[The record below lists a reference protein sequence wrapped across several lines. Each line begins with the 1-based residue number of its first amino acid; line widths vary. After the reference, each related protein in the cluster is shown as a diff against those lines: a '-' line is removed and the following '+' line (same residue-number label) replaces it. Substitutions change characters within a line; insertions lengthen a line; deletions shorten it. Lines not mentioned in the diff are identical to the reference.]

1 MTGLQPLKMGRN
13 IHIKR
18 GRRGPRDL
26 IVSRTCRP
34 YSQGTIYFG
43 WKMDG
48 GWERKNV
55 GDGKL
60 TDKAN
65 AEMTGSNNSDQ

>member
-1 MTGLQPLKMGRN
+1 
-13 IHIKR
+13 
-18 GRRGPRDL
+18 
-26 IVSRTCRP
+26 
-34 YSQGTIYFG
+34 
-43 WKMDG
+43 MDG